1 MSRKPENPTG
11 FPTLQFRVS
20 LKGYGDNM
28 SKVIDLAGQ
37 RFGRL
42 LVVQREGT
50 QCGSATWLCRCDCG
64 KETVVNGH
72 NLRRGLIVSC
82 GCKRATVPPFKT
94 HGKSKTRLH
103 RIWRGMKQR
112 CFNPNL
118 TAYKN
123 YGGRG
128 ITVCDEWLGED
139 GFQHFYDWAMANGYD
154 EDLEIDR
161 RDNDGDYEPSNCQWA
176 SRERQA
182 NNRRTNATLTLN
194 NETHTIAEWTKITG
208 ISKAAIEGRLKRGWS
223 VERTLTEK

>member
-1 MSRKPENPTG
+1 
-11 FPTLQFRVS
+11 
-20 LKGYGDNM
+20 M
-28 SKVIDLAGQ
+28 SKVIDLTGQ

-42 LVVQREGT
+42 TVVRRDGT
-50 QCGSATWLCRCDCG
+50 QCGSATWLCACECG
-64 KETVVNGH
+64 QTKVVNGH

-128 ITVCDEWLGED
+128 ITVCEEWKNNFES
-139 GFQHFYDWAMANGYD
+139 FYEWALSNGYSD
-154 EDLEIDR
+154 ELTIDR
-161 RDNDGDYEPSNCQWA
+161 KNVNGNYEPSNCQWA
-176 SRERQA
+176 TRKEQA
-182 NNRRTNATLTLN
+182 NNRR
-194 NETHTIAEWTKITG
+194 
-208 ISKAAIEGRLKRGWS
+208 
-223 VERTLTEK
+223 